1 MEIGKNEA
9 PVDAEGLWME
19 RKMELKAKYT
29 SVLRAGD
36 ASDAGGDVE
45 GGSQGRWS
53 YRRVIA
59 EQSGDAKW
67 HPRARSSLSL
77 FRSLREEVDEKIP
90 LHQKDL
96 NNERRQRESSG
107 GNGSFQVLRL
117 RLKFSEAL
125 VI

>member
-9 PVDAEGLWME
+9 PVDVEGLWME

-53 YRRVIA
+53 YGRVIA
-59 EQSGDAKW
+59 EHSGDAKW
-67 HPRARSSLSL
+67 HPRAGSSL
-77 FRSLREEVDEKIP
+77 VP
-90 LHQKDL
+90 LPKP
-96 NNERRQRESSG
+96 ERRGR
-107 GNGSFQVLRL
+107 
-117 RLKFSEAL
+117 
-125 VI
+125 